1 MFNEPN
7 TQSVFTEFD
16 RGYADYNYGES
27 SPLSIAMRK
36 NDYKAFLHEAQY
48 ITEDT
53 DVRVAHLC
61 DRIHAQGLA

>member
-1 MFNEPN
+1 MFSETD
-7 TQSVFTEFD
+7 TQPVFTESD
-16 RGYADYNYGES
+16 RAYVDYNYGEF
-27 SPLSIAMRK
+27 SPLTISMRK

-48 ITEDT
+48 ITEDI